1 MSANNENSV
10 QERVFPHSIVSLRSN
25 GIIHVVFRDLITIGY
40 KESKEIN
47 DAIGKLGKGKRMR
60 VLMESAINTN
70 FEKEA
75 REFSAGE
82 EGQRYTLADAFIATS
97 TAQSIFVN
105 FYLKINRPPNP
116 SKCFSDMD
124 SAVQWLLSIK

>member
-75 REFSAGE
+75 REFSQEKKG
-82 EGQRYTLADAFIATS
+82 
-97 TAQSIFVN
+97 
-105 FYLKINRPPNP
+105 
-116 SKCFSDMD
+116 SDTHLRML
-124 SAVQWLLSIK
+124 SLQLPLPRVFLLTFT